1 MMTLP
6 FTRLHTAPLLLLLAL
21 LALLAGAGPAP
32 AAEMEDYKIW
42 VQSEARDFYAGTF
55 SGTCADPEKGSVTL
69 ARLDHAPEFAR
80 EGEFVS
86 PVYKTDGPFDACF
99 VSWRDTRAAG
109 ERVEVFVRVGDAA
122 GTMGEWVPVAKE
134 SDRVFPADRRTI
146 QYKVRLASASGRTS
160 PEFRSI
166 AFYFA
171 DLYDRMKT
179 HTAIPVD
186 YATTLAEPAI
196 IEREAWGAAKP
207 SAAYTPQSPKQIILH
222 HSWLPNASQYTGAA
236 TIRGIQDYHMNDPK
250 TGWIDIG
257 YHFLIGPDGKI
268 FRGRPETALGSHCVP
283 NTDKI
288 GICCIGDYD
297 PGKDPLTPAM
307 YESVK
312 KLVPYLAAKYKI
324 SKSELYGHRDFS
336 PKTCPGETVYVKIPD
351 LKSFMSK
358 VLGK

>member
-1 MMTLP
+1 MSFAKTGVLM
-6 FTRLHTAPLLLLLAL
+6 LLAL
-21 LALLAGAGPAP
+21 LSLALPALP
-32 AAEMEDYKIW
+32 ARSTEMDDYHRW
-42 VQSEARDFYAGTF
+42 VQAGVADFFAGEFRNAT
-55 SGTCADPEKGSVTL
+55 TDPESGAVVLK
-69 ARLDHAPEFAR
+69 RLDHGAEYAA

-86 PVYKTDGPFDACF
+86 PAFKAERPFDALF
-99 VSWRDTRAAG
+99 VSWRDACAAG
-109 ERVEVFVRVGDAA
+109 ERVEVLVRVGDANKVY
-122 GTMGEWVPVAKE
+122 GEWFPPAKE
-134 SDRVFPADRRTI
+134 SDRVFASNHHYI
-146 QYKVRLASASGRTS
+146 QYKVRLSSETGRTT
-160 PEFRSI
+160 PAFKSI
-166 AFYFA
+166 AFYYT
-171 DLYDRMKT
+171 DLYEEMKNLDPE
-179 HTAIPVD
+179 PVD
-186 YATTLAEPAI
+186 YQMSLAAPAI
-196 IEREAWGAAKP
+196 VEREAWGAAKP
-207 SAAYTPQSPKQIILH
+207 SSSYTPQAPKAIILH

-268 FRGRPETALGSHCVP
+268 YRGRPETALGSHCVP

-324 SKSELYGHRDFS
+324 AKSELYGHRDFS
-336 PKTCPGETVYVKIPD
+336 PKTCPGDTIYVKIPE
-351 LKSFMSK
+351 LRANMKL